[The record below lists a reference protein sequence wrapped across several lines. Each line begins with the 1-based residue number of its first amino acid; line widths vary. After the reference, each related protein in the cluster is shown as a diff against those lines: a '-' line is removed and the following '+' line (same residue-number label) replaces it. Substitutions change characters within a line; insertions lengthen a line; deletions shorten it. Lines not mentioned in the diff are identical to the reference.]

1 MNSLRTK
8 TLIIACCFFF
18 IAAATAQEVE
28 KVDVK
33 TLPQKE
39 IQKAQKAMQDAGL
52 SVDEAADI
60 ARQKG
65 ATEQQI
71 RDFKSRIN
79 EGDQVTNDPVE
90 TASEMVEEQQDV
102 ERSKRTADFETRGKI
117 FGAYLFNS
125 KNLTFEPRLNV
136 QTPKNYEIGIGDQ
149 ILIHIWGN
157 SQNDYQLTVNNNGQ
171 VVIPDVGPV
180 YIAGL
185 SFDSAEQKIIKR
197 LTEIYADMGGNNP
210 GTFAQINMGQLR
222 SIQVNIVGEV
232 VTPGTYTL
240 PVTAT
245 VFNGLYLS
253 GGPNNIGSF
262 RNIKVIRNNK
272 IEQTI
277 DIYNFLVYADPSE
290 NITLKDGDILF
301 IPPAEKRVEVEGEF
315 KRNGIF
321 ELKEDDRLKELV
333 QYAGGFTENA
343 YLAKTQIQRKT
354 QQGLQIID
362 VAFDSFSTTPLMN
375 GDLIQNARITD
386 SFENRI
392 TITGAVYRPGEY
404 EWVPGLTLSQLI
416 QKADSLTPDAFQA
429 RGIITRF
436 NKDLSTSSISFNV
449 QDIANGSRDILLQP
463 EDIVLIK
470 SHFNL
475 KEQAFI
481 SVNGEVLEPG
491 NFEWS
496 DDLTLG
502 DAIFL
507 AGGLTE
513 GADSTFIEIARRL
526 SYGEAAELSDTV
538 GHILI
543 ADISRGLKIGT
554 NNTDL
559 KLQPYDQISVR
570 RAPNFK
576 QSETVFISGE
586 IAYAGPYAI
595 ANKQLRVSDLV
606 KMAGGITPQA
616 YLNGATL
623 ERYSEELG
631 SEKVAIDLTK
641 IMNNPRSESDL
652 FLNNGDHLNI
662 PEFMQTVKIT
672 GNVQNPF
679 SITYEAGRNAK
690 YYIDRS
696 GGFDSNAHKKKTYV
710 QYPNGSTAVTKGLIF
725 KHYPEV
731 TPGSLVVVPEKP
743 ERRMET
749 GTWLAIASAIA
760 SLTVSIA
767 TVANLTK

>member
-343 YLAKTQIQRKT
+343 YLAKTQ
-354 QQGLQIID
+354 QGLQIID

-631 SEKVAIDLTK
+631 SERVAIDLTK

-679 SITYEAGRNAK
+679 SITYEAGKNAK

-743 ERRMET
+743 EKRMET